1 MFKKEK
7 GMRNREEIIS
17 YGDEKEMLEGDFYK
31 PDTRASPFFKSE
43 SSIMVIKNKTG

>member
-7 GMRNREEIIS
+7 GMRNREKIIS

-31 PDTRASPFFKSE
+31 PEKPTSPFFRDE
-43 SSIMVIKNKTG
+43 SSKLKFNNKTG

>member
-7 GMRNREEIIS
+7 GIREKIIS

-31 PDTRASPFFKSE
+31 TEKPTSKLKFL
-43 SSIMVIKNKTG
+43 NKTG